1 MTISLTDVCV
11 SAAGGALGAAL
22 GALLAFSLMGAVV
35 LITAATAAAT
45 GSSVLVTG
53 IAFGPALGPH
63 VTFAGGVAGA
73 AFAARLGVQESG
85 RDIVRPLIGH
95 NRPLILI
102 VGGACGVIGMLIAQG
117 VSILATVTHDDR
129 ELVVTDA
136 LAVSVIVTAVL
147 AHLLFTR
154 RVNNIEDRKSLVW
167 LPYQRD
173 ALQVAVVGICASV
186 VAGGVYL
193 AWPGDSRSLVPLVLY
208 GLSALS
214 LIGFQSGQ
222 AVPVTHHITLPAGLF
237 AAHAATSGASD
248 LGVLAMAVAGG
259 LGSAIVA
266 ELWARLVLQRVRTH
280 LDPPAFAIAVA
291 ASILALVQLFS

>member
-1 MTISLTDVCV
+1 MIISFTDVCV

-22 GALLAFSLMGAVV
+22 GALLAFSMMGAVV
-35 LITAATAAAT
+35 LMTAAVAAAT

-53 IAFGPALGPH
+53 VALGPALGPH

-95 NRPLILI
+95 NRPLILV
-102 VGGACGVIGMLIAQG
+102 VGAACGVAGMLIAQG
-117 VSILATVTHDDR
+117 VTSLATVDHGDG
-129 ELVVTDA
+129 ELVITDA
-136 LAVSVIVTAVL
+136 LAVSVVATAVL

-154 RVNNIEDRKSLVW
+154 RAEKAEDRNSLVW

-173 ALQVAVVGICASV
+173 ALQVAVVGIGASV
-186 VAGGVYL
+186 VAGGIYL
-193 AWPGDSRSLVPLVLY
+193 AWPQDSRSLVPVVLY

-222 AVPVTHHITLPAGLF
+222 SVPVTHHITLPAALF
-237 AAHAATSGASD
+237 AAHAATSGTGD
-248 LGVLAMAVAGG
+248 TGVLIMAVAGG
-259 LGSAIVA
+259 IGAAIAA
-266 ELWARLVLQRVRTH
+266 ELWARFVLQRVRTH

-291 ASILALVQLFS
+291 ASVLAFVQWFS